1 MKVAEV
7 LLASARAGLRL
18 QDSTGAM
25 PPGRNGPWNHPMTA
39 VRCTAHWA
47 ITFLG
52 AFRLTEGQD
61 LLDAAVRACDFLSRP
76 DQRPQGGAFRC
87 RMPYGTKT
95 ESNGLIGQAWA
106 AEALLAV
113 GQEVGEERYLR
124 LAADVLS
131 LPPYDGRRHGW
142 HVVEVDGRH
151 QGFDNTLNHQV
162 WFCAVLLQAGQA
174 VPEAWEVWAAAVED
188 FAAHLP
194 GLAHRSRGGLF
205 DHRIRRTRMATL
217 RSSVA
222 RAAGLGQEAESAGF
236 SDRVLS
242 AGYHSFV
249 LHGLA
254 MIVSNAG
261 RLEAKVRDGIL
272 RTLSR
277 GLQAGAGVLW
287 KATAATSPIAY
298 SYNPTGFE
306 MAFALV
312 QAQRAGADL
321 PLGPRPEAWIGKQ
334 VQRHFD
340 DASGLM
346 VKGASDPDTLASRIY
361 EAASMADLEVV
372 LPTEKPQGAGRARG

>member
-1 MKVAEV
+1 MKLAGV
-7 LLASARAGLRL
+7 LLASARAGLHL
-18 QDSTGAM
+18 QDSAGAM
-25 PPGRNGPWNHPMTA
+25 PAGRNGPWNHPMTA

-47 ITFLG
+47 ITFLA
-52 AFRLTEGQD
+52 AFRLTGEQGF
-61 LLDAAVRACDFLSRP
+61 LDAAVRACDFLARP
-76 DQRPQGGAFRC
+76 DHRPQGAAFRC

-113 GQEVGEERYLR
+113 GQGVGEGRYLR

-131 LPPYDGRRHGW
+131 LHPYDRRRHGW
-142 HVVEVDGRH
+142 HIVEVDGRH

-174 VPEAWEVWAAAVED
+174 VPEAWGAWASSVED
-188 FAAHLP
+188 FVAHLP
-194 GLAHRSRGGLF
+194 GLAHLGRGGIF
-205 DHRIRRTRMATL
+205 DHRIWRVRMAGL

-222 RAAGLGQEAESAGF
+222 RAIGVGQEPESPGF
-236 SDRVLS
+236 PIEVLS

-254 MIVSNAG
+254 MMASNAD
-261 RLEAKVRDGIL
+261 RLDGKLRQGLL
-272 RTLSR
+272 RTLSC
-277 GLQAGAGVLW
+277 GLQAGAVLLW
-287 KATAATSPIAY
+287 EPAASMSPFAY

-312 QAQRAGADL
+312 QAHRAGADL
-321 PLGPRPEAWIGKQ
+321 PPGPRAEAWIGKQ

-346 VKGASDPDTLASRIY
+346 VKGASDPDTLAARIY
-361 EAASMADLEVV
+361 EAASMAELEVV
-372 LPTEKPQGAGRARG
+372 LPAEKPQGAGRARG

>member
-1 MKVAEV
+1 MKLAEV
-7 LLASARAGLRL
+7 LLASAHAGLRL
-18 QDSTGAM
+18 QDSAGAM

-47 ITFLG
+47 ITFLT
-52 AFRLTEGQD
+52 AFRLTGDQE

-76 DQRPQGGAFRC
+76 AHRPQGASFRC

-113 GQEVGEERYLR
+113 GQDVGEERHLR

-131 LPPYDGRRHGW
+131 LHPYDRRRHGW
-142 HVVEVDGRH
+142 HVVDVDGRH
-151 QGFDNTLNHQV
+151 QGFDITLNQQV

-174 VPEAWEVWAAAVED
+174 VPEAWEAWAPAVED
-188 FAAHLP
+188 FAAHFP
-194 GLAHRSRGGLF
+194 SLARRNRSGLF
-205 DHRIRRTRMATL
+205 DHRIRRTRMAML
-217 RSSVA
+217 RSSAA
-222 RAAGLGQEAESAGF
+222 RVAGLRQEAETAGF
-236 SDRVLS
+236 PDRVL
-242 AGYHSFV
+242 ATGYHSFV

-254 MIVSNAG
+254 MVVSNAG
-261 RLEAKVRDGIL
+261 RLDGKVREGLL

-277 GLQAGAGVLW
+277 GLPAGAGVLW
-287 KATAATSPIAY
+287 KATAATSPFAY

-312 QAQRAGADL
+312 QAQRAGADV
-321 PLGPRPEAWIGKQ
+321 PLGQPPEEWIGQQ

-346 VKGASDPDTLASRIY
+346 VKGSSDPDTLAARIY
-361 EAASMADLEVV
+361 QAASMADLEVV
-372 LPTEKPQGAGRARG
+372 FPAEAPQGAGRARG